1 MKKLILSAGILP
13 FVLFSFRVKTAE
25 PMIQDA
31 GYNLPAGQ
39 ARMQDIHAPTSASP
53 LTILRKGSFGYDSRF
68 TTPDSRLTIHASRP
82 SGDTLLY
89 PDETHFKNIQQLTFG
104 GDNAEAYWSFDS
116 KYIVFQRTN
125 PKEGLNCDQIF
136 MGKVPKP
143 GEKFNYK
150 LISTGKGR
158 TTCPFFTKDGKHII
172 YASTH
177 LGGDACPPVPDRAKY
192 GNKYIWPLYDSYDIF
207 MADLNGKIVKQLTHS
222 KGYDAEATL
231 SPDGKKM
238 IYTSDKDGDIDLYIM
253 DLKTGKEKRVTNTLG
268 YDGGAWFSPDGKKII
283 WRASRPKTEAE
294 IKEYKELLAENLVAP
309 TNMEVFV
316 ANTDGSNAKQVT
328 AFGQANWAPA
338 FMPDSKRIIFASN
351 HEYKR
356 GFPFNLYTINE
367 DGTQLQ
373 KISRDKGFD
382 AFPMFSPNG
391 KKIVFCSNRNN
402 GGTRDTNVFIADWV
416 D

>member
-1 MKKLILSAGILP
+1 MKKLILLASLAIVILTLAS
-13 FVLFSFRVKTAE
+13 FTVLKNTTFGDITQPGKNPHPANDT
-25 PMIQDA
+25 IQ
-31 GYNLPAGQ
+31 
-39 ARMQDIHAPTSASP
+39 
-53 LTILRKGSFGYDSRF
+53 
-68 TTPDSRLTIHASRP
+68 
-82 SGDTLLY
+82 Y
-89 PDETHFKNIQQLTFG
+89 PEEVHFKNVQQLTFG
-104 GDNAEAYWSFDS
+104 GDNAEAYWSYDS
-116 KYIVFQRTN
+116 KWLVFQRTN

-136 MGKVPKP
+136 IGKVPQKK
-143 GEKFNYK
+143 GDKFEYK
-150 LISTGKGR
+150 LVSTGKGR

-177 LGGDACPPVPDRAKY
+177 LGADSCPPLPDRKKY

-238 IYTSDKDGDIDLYIM
+238 LYTSDKDGDIDLYIM
-253 DLKTGKEKRVTNTLG
+253 DLETGKEKKVTDLLG

-309 TNMEVFV
+309 TNMEVWV
-316 ANTDGSNAKQVT
+316 ANADGSNARQVT
-328 AFGQANWAPA
+328 SYGQANWAPA
-338 FMPDSKRIIFASN
+338 YMPDSKRIIFASN

-367 DGTQLQ
+367 DGSNLT

-382 AFPMFSPNG
+382 AFPMFSPDG
-391 KKIVFCSNRNN
+391 KKLVFCSNRNN
-402 GGTRDTNVFIADWV
+402 GGTRDTNIFIADWV
-416 D
+416 E